1 MARLVLWLERDLSR
15 SLSRH
20 SELMS
25 VSSDQPLRF
34 SGKWREFPFHS
45 QTLMTMWTVIIR
57 SDATCHRRGFF
68 PGIRSRGCR
77 RRHSRRRAPRTPR
90 SLTTDPTPLS
100 FNPHRW
106 TTPPRV
112 PNTKL
117 MLAAS
122 RRVSKQG
129 FCWLITGSPR
139 RPLHASPR
147 IISTSAFA
155 AFGDDLG
162 RRPIADEG
170 TPSYVARDLARHVRR
185 GIPTGEQPR
194 VVPAKLAP
202 SVVELPWRG
211 YLDHPSTPAHS
222 YHVPHDQ
229 AAAFG
234 FGTHGAGAHTAA
246 ASRDP
251 PPSAAHAAHPI
262 APVSATPTSRK
273 KSSSSASS
281 VSGAHDVPDAAKKK
295 MYHFEIKGA
304 DAKKNMDRTLIKCMC
319 HEVAAAAAERARAIF
334 GTPSVASV
342 VTNDDPDGVR
352 AEYVADDFCVFS
364 HTVMRDILDAKH
376 AKHTF
381 WGSTHWCGGDTL
393 VSTAVRQMTKANVGA
408 LLVMDRVCM
417 DVDADDVITEEE
429 LRSSPESGA
438 IKGIIS
444 ERDYLRAVAKDDI
457 HADTKVQEIMIDF
470 DSNPELLISVTPEC
484 SVLAAMQIMTE
495 HRIRHIPC
503 ISAARGTR
511 GAKMEGMITIGD
523 VVKALISEEREEVAL
538 CHDYIQGAYS

>member
-1 MARLVLWLERDLSR
+1 
-15 SLSRH
+15 
-20 SELMS
+20 
-25 VSSDQPLRF
+25 
-34 SGKWREFPFHS
+34 
-45 QTLMTMWTVIIR
+45 
-57 SDATCHRRGFF
+57 
-68 PGIRSRGCR
+68 
-77 RRHSRRRAPRTPR
+77 
-90 SLTTDPTPLS
+90 
-100 FNPHRW
+100 
-106 TTPPRV
+106 
-112 PNTKL
+112 

-129 FCWLITGSPR
+129 FCWLTTGSPR

-147 IISTSAFA
+147 IISTSAFT
-155 AFGDDLG
+155 AFGDGLG
-162 RRPIADEG
+162 RKPIADEG
-170 TPSYVARDLARHVRR
+170 TPSYVAHDLARHVRR
-185 GIPTGEQPR
+185 GICAGEEVR
-194 VVPAKLAP
+194 VPAKLAT
-202 SVVELPWRG
+202 SVVELPWHG
-211 YLDHPSTPAHS
+211 YDHPTTPAHS
-222 YHVPHDQ
+222 HHVPHEP
-229 AAAFG
+229 AAFG
-234 FGTHGAGAHTAA
+234 FGTHAAGAHTAA
-246 ASRDP
+246 GACEPTP
-251 PPSAAHAAHPI
+251 PVAATVLSP

-273 KSSSSASS
+273 KSTSSTAP
-281 VSGAHDVPDAAKKK
+281 GANGADVPDAKKK
-295 MYHFEIKGA
+295 RMYHFEIKGA
-304 DAKKNMDRTLIKCMC
+304 DAKKNMDRTMIKCMC

-408 LLVMDRVCM
+408 LLVMDRVSL

-429 LRSSPESGA
+429 LRASPESGA

-457 HADTKVQEIMIDF
+457 RANTKVQEIMIDF

-523 VVKALISEEREEVAL
+523 VVKALISEERDEVAL